1 MSVNECEL
9 YCPFILTEYVVDDS
23 FGLYSFFVLE
33 SGLILLAWDHLLE
46 LHCC

>member
-33 SGLILLAWDHLLE
+33 SGLILHMGSSARASLM
-46 LHCC
+46 